1 MRMHT
6 CTCTYIKRLI
16 AVIVYVANFQ
26 ADTGS
31 LFGTVDYVALVNFF
45 LFKREKCLKTKGIV
59 AE

>member
-31 LFGTVDYVALVNFF
+31 LFGTVDYVALVFFFF
-45 LFKREKCLKTKGIV
+45 LSGES
-59 AE
+59 A

>member
-16 AVIVYVANFQ
+16 AVIVYAANFQ

-31 LFGTVDYVALVNFF
+31 LFGTVDYVALVYFF
-45 LFKREKCLKTKGIV
+45 SF
-59 AE
+59 